1 MHIYWGTVTAHHFH
15 LKVEES
21 DQIGEGGGL
30 LVITSKWKI
39 IVVVCCFR

>member
-21 DQIGEGGGL
+21 DQIGEGGVVSNNIKVENNSRGL
-30 LVITSKWKI
+30 L
-39 IVVVCCFR
+39 F